1 MDDNNLNSPQIPPDG
16 EEKPSPKTP
25 VYVRVLALIGA
36 LAMVALTIAYA
47 YSIAT
52 GKIFWF

>member
-1 MDDNNLNSPQIPPDG
+1 MDENNLNSPQQTPNG

-25 VYVRVLALIGA
+25 TYVRILALIGA

-52 GKIFWF
+52 GGIFWF